1 VLGLA
6 QFENGHSCSSHLSS
20 THIAHMTR
28 TKRDYAH
35 GLGTPGGSGKSR
47 YRTPDQVWLYY
58 FFRSR
63 VALARARVE
72 YGANAAAKLLPV
84 INAAIDRRAAI
95 AFSATMR

>member
-1 VLGLA
+1 VLAL
-6 QFENGHSCSSHLSS
+6 LSLKMGIRAPPSFRS
-20 THIAHMTR
+20 THIAHLTR

-47 YRTPDQVWLYY
+47 YRTLDQVWLYY

-84 INAAIDRRAAI
+84 INAAIDRCAAI